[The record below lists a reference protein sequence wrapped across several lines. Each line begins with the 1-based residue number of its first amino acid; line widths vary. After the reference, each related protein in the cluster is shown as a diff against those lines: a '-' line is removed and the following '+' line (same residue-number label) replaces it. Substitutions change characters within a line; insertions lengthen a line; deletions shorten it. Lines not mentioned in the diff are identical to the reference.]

1 MASSVTDANPQKDG
15 NRGNDKTND
24 MIVLMEDRLA
34 KFTNTM
40 SALRGRVKD
49 MEKSIEEPESTGDMD

>member
-1 MASSVTDANPQKDG
+1 
-15 NRGNDKTND
+15 